1 MQRYSLTVDLTKFVI
16 GLIVVGLLLFPLYWM
31 VNASFQPRTALL
43 AAEPSWFPNP
53 PILDG
58 FQNALA
64 TQGPSILTSCIVA
77 VSSALLALAIA
88 APCAF
93 ALVTFRLR
101 WATGFIFVL
110 LLVQMIPNVVMANAL
125 YTIFAR
131 AGWLNTYQSL
141 ILADASLS
149 TPFAILLLRAF
160 MVTLPRTLT
169 EAALV
174 DGTGYWGAFF
184 RVILPLSR
192 NGLVTAGLF
201 CFLFA
206 WSDFLYALTLST
218 KDKIVPITLSL
229 YQFIGQHGT
238 DWTSLMATAVLAS
251 IPPVVL
257 LLLGQR
263 QIAAGLMGGAVK
275 E

>member
-1 MQRYSLTVDLTKFVI
+1 MPTWRRDLTKFVI
-16 GLIVVGLLLFPLYWM
+16 GLLAVALVLFPIYWM

-43 AAEPSWFPNP
+43 APVPSWFPNP
-53 PILDG
+53 PILEG
-58 FQNALA
+58 FANAFA
-64 TQGPSILTSCIVA
+64 SQGPSLLTSCFIA
-77 VSSALLALAIA
+77 FTSALLALVIA
-88 APCAF
+88 APCAYG
-93 ALVTFRLR
+93 LVIFRLR
-101 WATGFIFVL
+101 WTTVFIFLL

-131 AGWLNTYQSL
+131 IGWLNTYQAL
-141 ILADASLS
+141 ILSDASLS

-160 MVTLPRTLT
+160 MVSLPRTLT

-174 DGTGYWGAFF
+174 DGAGHWGAFF

-192 NGLVTAGLF
+192 NGIITAGLF

-206 WSDFLYALTLST
+206 WSDFLYALTMST
-218 KDKIVPITLSL
+218 RQKIVPITLSI
-229 YQFIGQHGT
+229 YQFIGTHGT
-238 DWTSLMATAVLAS
+238 DWTSVMATAVMAS
-251 IPPVVL
+251 VPPIVL

-263 QIAAGLMGGAVK
+263 QITAGLMGGAVK

>member
-1 MQRYSLTVDLTKFVI
+1 MSTSLVRDLGKTVI
-16 GLIVVGLLLFPLYWM
+16 GVLIVGLLLFPLYWM

-43 AAEPSWFPNP
+43 AAQPARLPDP

-58 FQNALA
+58 FRNAFA
-64 TQGPSILTSCIVA
+64 TQGGSFLSSCILSA
-77 VSSALLALAIA
+77 SAALLSLAIA

-93 ALVTFRLR
+93 ALVTFRMR
-101 WATGFIFVL
+101 WTTIFIFVL
-110 LLVQMIPNVVMANAL
+110 LLVQMIPNVVMANSL
-125 YTIFAR
+125 YTVFAR
-131 AGWLNTYQSL
+131 AGLLTPWQGL
-141 ILADASLS
+141 ILADASHS
-149 TPFAILLLRAF
+149 CAFAILLIRAF

-174 DGTGYWGAFF
+174 DGASYWGAFF

-218 KDKIVPITLSL
+218 KQKIVPITLSL
-229 YQFIGQHGT
+229 YQFIGHDST
-238 DWTSLMATAVLAS
+238 DWTSVMATAVLAS
-251 IPPVVL
+251 IPPIVL

>member
-1 MQRYSLTVDLTKFVI
+1 MSTSLVRDLGKTVI
-16 GLIVVGLLLFPLYWM
+16 GVLIVGLLLFPLYWM

-43 AAEPSWFPNP
+43 AAQPSWFPTP

-58 FQNALA
+58 FRNAFA
-64 TQGPSILTSCIVA
+64 TQGGSILTSCILSA
-77 VSSALLALAIA
+77 SAALLSLAIA

-93 ALVTFRLR
+93 ALVTFRMR
-101 WATGFIFVL
+101 WTTIFIFVL
-110 LLVQMIPNVVMANAL
+110 LLVQMIPNVVMANSL
-125 YTIFAR
+125 YTVFAR
-131 AGWLNTYQSL
+131 AGLLNTWQGL
-141 ILADASLS
+141 ILADASHS
-149 TPFAILLLRAF
+149 CAFAILLIRAF

-174 DGTGYWGAFF
+174 DGASYWGAFF

-218 KDKIVPITLSL
+218 KQKIVPITLSL
-229 YQFIGQHGT
+229 YQFIGHDST
-238 DWTSLMATAVLAS
+238 DWTSVMATAVLAS
-251 IPPVVL
+251 IPPIVL

>member
-1 MQRYSLTVDLTKFVI
+1 MSTSLVRDLGKTVI
-16 GLIVVGLLLFPLYWM
+16 GVLIVGLLLFPLYWM

-43 AAEPSWFPNP
+43 AAQPSWFPDP

-58 FQNALA
+58 FRNAFA
-64 TQGPSILTSCIVA
+64 TQGGSILTSGILSA
-77 VSSALLALAIA
+77 SAALLSLAIA

-93 ALVTFRLR
+93 ALVTFRMR
-101 WATGFIFVL
+101 WTTIFIFVL
-110 LLVQMIPNVVMANAL
+110 LLVQMIPNVVMANSR
-125 YTIFAR
+125 YTVFAR
-131 AGWLNTYQSL
+131 AGLLNTWQGL
-141 ILADASLS
+141 ILADASHS
-149 TPFAILLLRAF
+149 CAFAILLIRAF

-174 DGTGYWGAFF
+174 DGASYWGAFF

-218 KDKIVPITLSL
+218 KQKIVPITLSL
-229 YQFIGQHGT
+229 YQFIGHDST
-238 DWTSLMATAVLAS
+238 DWTSVMATAVLAS
-251 IPPVVL
+251 IPPIVL
-257 LLLGQR
+257 LLMGQR
-263 QIAAGLMGGAVK
+263 QLAEGLMGGAVK

>member
-1 MQRYSLTVDLTKFVI
+1 MTHTGLLRDLSKTAI

-31 VNASFQPRTALL
+31 VNASFQPHTALL
-43 AAEPSWFPNP
+43 AATPTWFPNP
-53 PILDG
+53 PIFDGYLDA
-58 FQNALA
+58 FR
-64 TQGPSILTSCIVA
+64 TQGGSILTSCA
-77 VSSALLALAIA
+77 LSGGAALVSLSIA

-93 ALVTFRLR
+93 ALVTFRMR
-101 WATGFIFVL
+101 WTTIFIFIL
-110 LLVQMIPNVVMANAL
+110 LLVQMIPNIVMANSL
-125 YTIFAR
+125 YTVFAR
-131 AGWLNTYQSL
+131 AGWLNTWQAL
-141 ILADASLS
+141 VLADASHS
-149 TPFAILLLRAF
+149 CAFAILLVRAF

-174 DGTGYWGAFF
+174 DGASYWGAFF
-184 RVILPLSR
+184 RVVLPLSR

-206 WSDFLYALTLST
+206 WSDFLYSLTIST
-218 KDKIVPITLSL
+218 KQKIVPVTLSL
-229 YQFIGQHGT
+229 YQFIGNHGT
-238 DWTSLMATAVLAS
+238 NWTDVMATAVLAS
-251 IPPVVL
+251 IPPIVL

>member
-1 MQRYSLTVDLTKFVI
+1 MYRPSLATDLSKLVI
-16 GLIVVGLLLFPLYWM
+16 GILIVALLLFPLYWM
-31 VNASFQPRTALL
+31 VNAAFQPRTALL
-43 AAEPSWFPNP
+43 AAVPSWFPNP
-53 PILDG
+53 PILEG
-58 FQNALA
+58 FRNAIA
-64 TQGPSILTSCIVA
+64 TQGPSLATSCFIA
-77 VSSALLALAIA
+77 VSSAVLSLAIA
-88 APCAF
+88 APCAYG
-93 ALVTFRLR
+93 LVIFRMR
-101 WATGFIFVL
+101 WTTGFIFVL

-131 AGWLNTYQSL
+131 AGWLNTYQAL
-141 ILADASLS
+141 ILADTSLS
-149 TPFAILLLRAF
+149 APFAILLLRAF
-160 MVTLPRTLT
+160 MVSLPRTLT

-184 RVILPLSR
+184 RVIIPLSR

-218 KDKIVPITLSL
+218 KQKIVPITLSI
-229 YQFIGQHGT
+229 YQFIGTHGT

-251 IPPVVL
+251 IPPIVL

-263 QIAAGLMGGAVK
+263 QITAGLTGGAVK

>member
-1 MQRYSLTVDLTKFVI
+1 MRDTSLRIDITKFII

-43 AAEPSWFPNP
+43 AAVPSWFPAP
-53 PILDG
+53 PIFEG
-58 FQNALA
+58 YQNAIA
-64 TQGPSILTSCIVA
+64 GQGQSLLTSCFVA
-77 VSSALLALAIA
+77 VSSALLSLVIA
-88 APCAF
+88 TPCAF
-93 ALVTFRLR
+93 GLVTFRMR
-101 WATGFIFVL
+101 WTTAFVFVL

-131 AGWLNTYQSL
+131 AGWLNTYQAL
-141 ILADASLS
+141 ILSDASLS
-149 TPFAILLLRAF
+149 TPFAILLIRAF
-160 MVTLPRTLT
+160 MESLPRSLT

-174 DGTGYWGAFF
+174 DGAGYWGAFF

-192 NGLVTAGLF
+192 NGLITAGLF

-206 WSDFLYALTLST
+206 WSDFLYALTMST
-218 KDKIVPITLSL
+218 KQKIVPITLGI
-229 YQFIGQHGT
+229 YQYIGTHQT
-238 DWTSLMATAVLAS
+238 DWNAIMATAVLAS
-251 IPPVVL
+251 LPPVVL

-263 QIAAGLMGGAVK
+263 HITAGLTGGAVK

>member
-1 MQRYSLTVDLTKFVI
+1 MQGHSFVRDLTKSLI
-16 GLIVVGLLLFPLYWM
+16 GIIVVGLLLFPLYWM
-31 VNASFQPRTALL
+31 LNASLQPRTALL
-43 AAEPSWFPNP
+43 AAVPSWFPNP
-53 PILDG
+53 PIFSG
-58 FQNALA
+58 YENAFA
-64 TQGPSILTSCIVA
+64 TQGQSILTSCFVA
-77 VSSALLALAIA
+77 VSSSLLSLIIA

-93 ALVTFRLR
+93 ALVTFRMR
-101 WATGFIFVL
+101 WATILIFAL
-110 LLVQMIPNVVMANAL
+110 LLVQMIPNIVMANSL
-125 YTIFAR
+125 YTVFAR
-131 AGWLNTYQSL
+131 ANWLNTYQAL
-141 ILADASLS
+141 ILSDASLS
-149 TPFAILLLRAF
+149 CPFAILLIRAF

-174 DGTGYWGAFF
+174 DGATYWGAFF

-192 NGLVTAGLF
+192 NGIVTAGLF

-218 KDKIVPITLSL
+218 KQKIVPITLSL
-229 YQFIGQHGT
+229 YQFIGSHGT

-251 IPPVVL
+251 LPPIIL
-257 LLLGQR
+257 LLVGQR

>member
-1 MQRYSLTVDLTKFVI
+1 MRRFSLRNDIAKSVI
-16 GLIVVGLLLFPLYWM
+16 GLLTVAVALFPIYWM
-31 VNASFQPRTALL
+31 LNASFQPRTALL
-43 AAEPSWFPNP
+43 AATPSWFPAP
-53 PILDG
+53 PILEG
-58 FQNALA
+58 FQNALS
-64 TQGPSILTSCIVA
+64 TQAGSLLTSCFIA
-77 VSSALLALAIA
+77 CVSTLVSLAIA
-88 APCAF
+88 APCAYG
-93 ALVTFRLR
+93 LVIFKLR
-101 WATGFIFVL
+101 WTTFFIFVL

-131 AGWLNTYQSL
+131 AGWLNTYQAL

-160 MVTLPRTLT
+160 MVSLPKTLT

-174 DGTGYWGAFF
+174 DGTGYWGAFL

-192 NGLVTAGLF
+192 NGIVTAGLF

-218 KDKIVPITLSL
+218 KQKIVPITLSI
-229 YQFIGQHGT
+229 YQFIGTHGT
-238 DWTSLMATAVLAS
+238 DWTSVMATAVMAS
-251 IPPVVL
+251 IPPIML

-263 QIAAGLMGGAVK
+263 HITAGLMGGSVK

>member
-1 MQRYSLTVDLTKFVI
+1 MQASLMRDLSKTVI
-16 GLIVVGLLLFPLYWM
+16 GLIIVGLLLFPLYWM

-43 AAEPSWFPNP
+43 AAEPSWFPIP
-53 PILDG
+53 PILEG
-58 FQNALA
+58 YQNAFA
-64 TQGPSILTSCIVA
+64 TQGGSILTSCFLSA
-77 VSSALLALAIA
+77 SAALLSLIIA

-93 ALVTFRLR
+93 ALVTFRMR
-101 WATGFIFVL
+101 WATSFIFIL
-110 LLVQMIPNVVMANAL
+110 LLVQMIPNIVMANSL
-125 YTIFAR
+125 YTVFAR
-131 AGWLNTYQSL
+131 AGWLNTWQAL
-141 ILADASLS
+141 ILADTCHSC
-149 TPFAILLLRAF
+149 PFAILLIRAF

-174 DGTGYWGAFF
+174 DGASYWGAFL

-218 KDKIVPITLSL
+218 KQKILPITLSL
-229 YQFIGQHGT
+229 YRFMGNHGT
-238 DWTSLMATAVLAS
+238 DWTSVMATAVLAS
-251 IPPVVL
+251 IPPIVL
-257 LLLGQR
+257 LLVGQR